1 MSWDVP
7 VTNSD
12 LEKHRQFWAGVA
24 KENGWYKQP
33 FFVQVWAT
41 PSGKIT
47 DSVSFPAL
55 EFDTV
60 LQDGDYADCSV
71 CGKTIELDFDEF
83 TEDGG
88 IYYCADCG

>member
-7 VTNSD
+7 VTTDD

-41 PSGKIT
+41 PNGKIT

-60 LQDGDYADCSV
+60 LQDGEYADCSV
-71 CGKTIELDFDEF
+71 CGRTIELDFDTYLEH
-83 TEDGG
+83 GG
-88 IYYCADCG
+88 HIYCTTCH